1 MLCECAP
8 SSGLLSRRREG
19 LGEERPFQVVA
30 APGRLLRIRS
40 ATLRARLHELGSL
53 RMKRV
58 GIAERTFRCVGE
70 TALGWGYFVRVMRRL
85 GGTGSA
91 MVHEERKVILSESS

>member
-1 MLCECAP
+1 M
-8 SSGLLSRRREG
+8 
-19 LGEERPFQVVA
+19 VA

-53 RMKRV
+53 KMKQV

-70 TALGWGYFVRVMRRL
+70 TVVGWGIFVWVRRCL
-85 GGTGSA
+85 GKGGSA
-91 MVHEERKVILSESS
+91 LVHEERKVILSESS